1 MNLHEYQAKEMLAT
15 RGAPI
20 PRGALAY
27 DPLSALVAARKL
39 KTDKV
44 VLKAQVH
51 SGGRGKAGGVKV
63 LSLSDDIR
71 SAAASILGKTLVT
84 NQTGPEG
91 KPVSCLLIEEAPIID
106 SEIYLGVVLDRTSG
120 TVTVMASSA
129 GGMEIETI
137 ARESPDK
144 IFTVKVNPLRG
155 LSAFQ
160 ARELA
165 YNLSQDP
172 NLAGQI
178 NKIINILYD
187 IFVSYDCTLV
197 EINPLIISGDR
208 VLALDAKVN
217 LDDHALFRHP
227 ELEKLRDRTQEDLME
242 LSARQD
248 GLSYIKLGGNIGC
261 IVNGAGLAM
270 ATLDLISLHGGSP
283 ANFLDVG
290 GGASEQ
296 VVSDAMSI
304 LLDDP
309 RVKVVFIN
317 IFGGILRCDVLA
329 NGVIRAIRQRGLQL
343 PVVARI
349 EGTNI
354 AAGLELFRESGLP
367 VEIIPT
373 LDEAARIVVQ
383 KAKTLESKASRGD

>member
-1 MNLHEYQAKEMLAT
+1 MNLHEYQAKEMLAR

-20 PRGALAY
+20 PKGALAY

-51 SGGRGKAGGVKV
+51 SGGRGKAGGVRV
-63 LSLSDDIR
+63 LSMDDDIR
-71 SAAASILGKTLVT
+71 SAASSILGKTLVT

-91 KPVSCLLIEEAPIID
+91 KPVSCLLVEEAPQID
-106 SEIYLGVVLDRTSG
+106 SEIYLGVVLDRSSG
-120 TVTVMASSA
+120 MVTVMASLA
-129 GGMEIETI
+129 GGMEIETV

-144 IFTVKVNPLRG
+144 LFTLKINPLRG
-155 LSAFQ
+155 LAPYQ
-160 ARELA
+160 ARQLA
-165 YNLSQDP
+165 YSLSEKHEI
-172 NLAGQI
+172 AAQI

-187 IFVSYDCTLV
+187 IFISYDCSLV

-227 ELEKLRDRTQEDLME
+227 ELENLRDRSQEDILE

-248 GLSYIKLGGNIGC
+248 GLSYIRLDGDIGC

-290 GGASEQ
+290 GGASEM

-309 RVKVVFIN
+309 RVRVVFIN

-329 NGVIRAIRQRGLQL
+329 RGVIGAIKQRGLEL

-354 AAGLELFRESGLP
+354 AEGLQLFKDSGLP
-367 VEIIPT
+367 IEIIPT
-373 LDEAARIVVQ
+373 LDEAARVIVQ
-383 KAKTLESKASRGD
+383 KAKSLDSQAS

>member
-15 RGAPI
+15 RGAPV

-39 KTDKV
+39 KTDKI

-63 LSLSDDIR
+63 LGMDDDIR
-71 SAAASILGKTLVT
+71 AAAASILGKILVT

-91 KPVSCLLIEEAPIID
+91 KPVNCLLVEEAPVID
-106 SEIYLGVVLDRTSG
+106 SEIYLGVVLDRSSG
-120 TVTVMASSA
+120 LVTVMASLA
-129 GGMEIETI
+129 GGMDIETV
-137 ARESPDK
+137 AKQSPEK
-144 IFTVKVNPLRG
+144 IFTIMVNPLRG
-155 LSAFQ
+155 LAPFQ

-165 YNLSQDP
+165 YSLSEKHEI
-172 NLAGQI
+172 AGQI

-187 IFVSYDCTLV
+187 IFISYDCSLV
-197 EINPLIISGDR
+197 EINPLIISGER

-227 ELEKLRDRTQEDLME
+227 ELEKLRDRSQEDITE

-248 GLSYIKLGGNIGC
+248 GLSYIKLDGEIGC

-304 LLDDP
+304 LLDDS
-309 RVKVVFIN
+309 RVRVVFIN

-329 NGVIRAIRQRGLQL
+329 RGVIGALKKRGLEL

-354 AAGLELFRESGLP
+354 AEGLQLFKDSGLP

-373 LDEAARIVVQ
+373 LDEAAKIVVQ
-383 KAKTLESKASRGD
+383 KAKSLASKTS